1 MIVLTMNQ
9 LREERNNLYWIFL
22 VIASFGEIFGVMSI
36 NLYIQRKTM
45 SRLFLVIISF
55 GFGFVFLSM
64 AMRGI
69 PLGTAYAVWT
79 GLGAAGAVLMGIL
92 FFNESA
98 SWKRII
104 FLFFIISGA
113 VGLKILE

>member
-1 MIVLTMNQ
+1 
-9 LREERNNLYWIFL
+9 
-22 VIASFGEIFGVMSI
+22 MSI
-36 NLYIQRKTM
+36 NLFIQRKTLG
-45 SRLFLVIISF
+45 RLSLVVGTF
-55 GFGFVFLSM
+55 GFGFLFLSL

-98 SWKRII
+98 GWKRML
-104 FLFFIISGA
+104 FLLCIISGA

>member
-1 MIVLTMNQ
+1 MH
-9 LREERNNLYWIFL
+9 WIFL

-36 NLYIQRKTM
+36 NLFIRRKTVG
-45 SRLFLVIISF
+45 RLSLVVASF
-55 GFGFVFLSM
+55 GFGFLFLSL

-69 PLGTAYAVWT
+69 LLGTAYAVWT

-98 SWKRII
+98 GWKRII
-104 FLFFIISGA
+104 FLLCIICGA
-113 VGLKILE
+113 IGLKILE